1 MTDLVRP
8 DPDQRLRSDI
18 LEAAAA
24 QAAALGADNVP
35 DLADFLELYYA
46 NVAMED
52 LTGADPLDLVGAAL
66 SHRQAASHRGVGEC
80 VVRVHTPTVDEN
92 GWSNQHTC
100 VEVVTDD
107 MPFLVDSV
115 SAALSARD
123 RAIHLVIHPQF
134 DVRRDDAGDLL
145 ALGPVTHAAADDHAL
160 DAVTESWIHFD
171 IDRESDRAEL
181 DRLAAELSQV
191 LADVR
196 SAVLDWPPMVQRA
209 REVAAQLRDQPIPG
223 VAPAS
228 QAEAAEFLSWLSSG
242 NFTFLG
248 YRRYDLVQTDA
259 GQALAVVPDSGLGIL
274 RGGNANVRPLRSLP
288 EAVRAKVLEPDP
300 LVLTKA
306 NSRSTVHR
314 SAYLDYVG
322 AKIFDEHGTV
332 IGEDRFLGLYT
343 AAAYNQSVGDIP
355 VLRAKSDAVLEH
367 SGFAPD
373 SHSGKDLQQFLE
385 TYPRDELFQAT
396 SDELLATALGVLRLQ
411 ERRRTRLFWRRDPY
425 GRFVSCLVYLPRDRF
440 NTTVRRR
447 MEDILRTAFDAD
459 SVDYHTRITESVL
472 ARLHFV
478 VRVADGRDLPQPDH
492 AVVEAELATA
502 ARSWDD
508 TFADELVDAVG
519 EEEAVRLAAR
529 FGSALPEAYKEA
541 FPARAGVSDI
551 RHLDRL
557 PTGATELNLYRPYDA
572 GDRSRRLKIYRSG
585 ESVSLSRM
593 LPVLHN
599 LGVDV
604 TDERPFT
611 LVDDADGQYRLYDLG
626 LVFPDVDMPFEDSVK
641 QRFEEAFL
649 ATWSGAAE
657 VDRFN
662 ALVLHAGLNWREA
675 ALLRALVKYMRQAK
689 VPFSQDYIE
698 TVLLNHPT
706 TVRDLVDLFHARFEP
721 GRPGD
726 RAEAQRIIRERIEA
740 GIDEIASLDV
750 DRILRFLLTVI
761 TTTVRTSYY
770 RPETDPF
777 QISFKLQPRE
787 IDGLPE
793 PRPLHEIWVYSPE
806 VEGVHLRFAAVARG
820 GLRWSDRPEDFRTEI
835 LGLVKAQ
842 AVKNTVIVPAGA
854 KGGFYAK
861 QLPDASRR
869 DEFMAAG
876 RAAYTRF
883 ISGLLDLTD
892 NRVGDDVEPPTD
904 VVRHDGDDPYL
915 VVAADKGTATFSDLA
930 NSVSAEYGFWLGDA
944 FASGG
949 SEGYDHKAMGIT
961 ARGAWESVKRHF
973 RDLGV
978 DTQTETFTVA
988 GIGDMSGDVFGNGM
1002 LLSEG
1007 IRLVAAFDHRHVF
1020 LDPDPDPVTSFAE
1033 RRRLFELP
1041 RSSWADYERDLLSP
1055 GGGIYPRGAKAIPV
1069 TAEVRAALGI
1079 NDERDQ
1085 LTPTE
1090 MIREILRARV
1100 DLLWNGGIG
1109 TYVKSASESQAAVG
1123 DKSNDAVR
1131 VNGGEL
1137 RCRVVGEGGN
1147 LGFTQ
1152 LGRIEAAR
1160 AGVAMNNDAV
1170 DNSAGV
1176 DTSDHEVN
1184 IKILAD
1190 DVVRHG
1196 DLTMKQRNEF
1206 LHSMTDE
1213 VGDLVLRH
1221 NYDQNTALGN
1231 ARAQA
1236 SGMLGVH
1243 TRMMRQWVAAGELD
1257 RDLEFLP
1264 GDEQLRELELA
1275 GAGLTSPELSVLLA
1289 YSKMTLAAAVP
1300 AEVLATD
1307 PYYQPVLHR
1316 YFPKELAD
1324 RYGDR
1329 LSAHPLAAEIIR
1341 TVVVNDLVNR
1351 GGISFMFRAAE
1362 ETAAAPLELVRG
1374 YTFARDVFALPDLWR
1389 QVRLLDNEV
1398 ATSAQGRVYLEAR
1411 RLLDRT
1417 TRWMVQTHSSS
1428 WDLTT
1433 EVARYQPVVA
1443 ELSPLLPDLLR
1454 GPERRRLQELAQ
1466 AHIDEGVPADLAE
1479 AAALLLYQF
1488 QLLDVTRIAER
1499 TDRPAREVA
1508 EIYFTISERWDVDG
1522 FLTRISAL
1530 SRGGR
1535 WEALARQALRSDL
1548 YSAQAS
1554 LTAQIVRSTDPTDD
1568 AATRVDQWLTANE
1581 SEVSRVG
1588 RTLEDI
1594 GTAEGDHDLASL
1606 SVALRALR
1614 TLVAQ
1619 SRG

>member
-1 MTDLVRP
+1 MTDLVRL
-8 DPDQRLRSDI
+8 DPDRRLRSDV
-18 LEAAAA
+18 LEAAVA
-24 QAAALGADNVP
+24 QAPALGAVNVP
-35 DLADFLELYYA
+35 DLPELLETYYA
-46 NVAMED
+46 NVALED
-52 LTGADPLDLVGAAL
+52 LTSADPLDLLGAAL
-66 SHRQAASHRGVGEC
+66 SHRQTAAHRGPGEC
-80 VVRVHTPTVDEN
+80 VVRVHNPSVDEN

-100 VEVVTDD
+100 VEIVTDD

-115 SAALSARD
+115 SAALSARQ
-123 RAIHLVIHPQF
+123 RAIHLVVHPQF
-134 DVRRDDAGDLL
+134 AVRRDEAGDLIDL
-145 ALGPVTHAAADDHAL
+145 APVDHDPDAVVPL

-171 IDRESDRAEL
+171 IDRESDRAAL
-181 DRLAAELSQV
+181 DHLATDLTEV

-196 SAVLDWPPMVQRA
+196 AAVLDWPPMLERA
-209 REVAAQLRDQPIPG
+209 RELARAMADRPVPG
-223 VAPAS
+223 LAP
-228 QAEAAEFLSWLSSG
+228 QTQTEAAAFLAWLADG

-248 YRRYDLVQTDA
+248 YRRYDLVDTVD
-259 GQALAVVPDSGLGIL
+259 GMALAVVPDSGLGIL
-274 RGGNANVRPLRSLP
+274 RGGDPTVRPLRSLP
-288 EAVRAKVLEPDP
+288 EAVRDKALEPDP

-314 SAYLDYVG
+314 NAYLDYVG
-322 AKIFDEHGTV
+322 VKVFDAEGTV
-332 IGEDRFLGLYT
+332 VGEDRFLGLYT
-343 AAAYNQSVGDIP
+343 AAAYNQSVVDIP
-355 VLRAKSDAVLEH
+355 VLRAKSDAVLER
-367 SGFAPD
+367 SGFPAD
-373 SHSGKDLQQFLE
+373 SHSGKDVLQFLE

-396 SDELLATALGVLRLQ
+396 PDELLGTALGVLGLQ
-411 ERRRTRLFWRRDPY
+411 ERRKTRLFWRRDPY
-425 GRFVSCLVYLPRDRF
+425 GRFMSCLVYLPRDRY
-440 NTTVRRR
+440 NTTVRQR
-447 MEDILRTAFDAD
+447 MESILRTAVGAE
-459 SVDYHTRITESVL
+459 SIDYRTRVTESVL

-478 VRVADGRDLPQPDH
+478 ARVPEGQPLPEPDH
-492 AVVEAELATA
+492 AVVEAELAAA

-508 TFADELVDAVG
+508 VFAAELVDAAG
-519 EEEAVRLAAR
+519 EEEASRLATR
-529 FGSALPEAYKEA
+529 FGSALPESYKEA
-541 FPARAGVSDI
+541 FPARAGVSDV

-557 PTGATELNLYRPYDA
+557 PGGATELNLYRPYDA
-572 GDRSRRLKIYRSG
+572 GERVRRLKIYRSG
-585 ESVSLSRM
+585 ESVSLSRI

-611 LVDDADGQYRLYDLG
+611 LVDDTGGQYRLYDLG
-626 LVFPDVDMPFEDSVK
+626 LVFPDITMPFEESVK
-641 QRFEEAFL
+641 ERFEDAFL
-649 ATWSGAAE
+649 ATWRGAAE

-675 ALLRALVKYMRQAK
+675 ALLRALVKYLRQAS

-698 TVLLNHPT
+698 TVLLAHPGI
-706 TVRDLVDLFHARFEP
+706 VRDLVDLFHARFEP
-721 GRPGD
+721 GRTGD
-726 RAEAQRIIRERIEA
+726 RAAAQAEIRERIVA
-740 GIDEIASLDV
+740 AIDAISSLDV
-750 DRILRFLLTVI
+750 DLILRFLLTLI
-761 TTTVRTSYY
+761 TSAVRTSYY
-770 RPETDPF
+770 RPQSDPF
-777 QISFKLQPRE
+777 QISFKFLPRE

-793 PRPLHEIWVYSPE
+793 PRPQFEIWVYSPE
-806 VEGVHLRFAAVARG
+806 VEGVHLRFAPVARG

-861 QLPDASRR
+861 RLPDLANR
-869 DEFMAAG
+869 DAYNAAG

-892 NRVGDDVEPPTD
+892 NRVAGEVRPPTD
-904 VVRHDGDDPYL
+904 VVRYDGDDPYL

-930 NSVSAEYGFWLGDA
+930 NSVSQQYGFWLGDA

-973 RDLGV
+973 RDLGI
-978 DTQTETFTVA
+978 DTQTEPFTVA

-1002 LLSEG
+1002 LLSECLH
-1007 IRLVAAFDHRHVF
+1007 LVAAFDHRHVF
-1020 LDPDPDPVTSFAE
+1020 LDPHPDPATSFAE

-1041 RSSWADYERDLLSP
+1041 RSSWGDYEPELLSP
-1055 GGGIYPRGAKAIPV
+1055 GGGIYPRSAKAIPV
-1069 TAEVRAALGI
+1069 TPEVREALGI
-1079 NDERDQ
+1079 TDPRDH
-1085 LTPTE
+1085 LTPAE

-1109 TYVKSASESQAAVG
+1109 TYVKATTESQAEVG

-1131 VNGGEL
+1131 VDGREL

-1152 LGRIEAAR
+1152 RGRIEAAR
-1160 AGVAMNNDAV
+1160 AGVRLNNDAV

-1190 DVVRHG
+1190 EVVRSG
-1196 DLTMKQRNEF
+1196 DLTIKQRNEL

-1213 VGDLVLRH
+1213 VGELVLRH
-1221 NYDQNTALGN
+1221 NYDQNTTLGN

-1236 SGMLGVH
+1236 AAMLGVH
-1243 TRMMRQWVAAGELD
+1243 ARMMREWVAAGELD

-1264 GDEQLRELELA
+1264 DEEQLRELEAA
-1275 GAGLTSPELSVLLA
+1275 GAGLTSPELCVLLA

-1300 AEVLATD
+1300 AEVLAAD
-1307 PYYQPVLHR
+1307 PYFQPVLQH
-1316 YFPKELAD
+1316 YFPSELVA
-1324 RYGDR
+1324 RYSDR
-1329 LSAHPLAAEIIR
+1329 LAGHPLAPEIIR
-1341 TVVVNDLVNR
+1341 TVVINDLVNR
-1351 GGISFMFRAAE
+1351 GGISFVFRASE
-1362 ETAAAPLELVRG
+1362 ETAAAPLDVVRS
-1374 YTFARDVFALPDLWR
+1374 YTFGRDIFDLPDLWAR
-1389 QVRLLDNEV
+1389 VRALDNEV
-1398 ATSAQGRVYLEAR
+1398 PTTAQGRVYLEAR

-1417 TRWMVQTHSSS
+1417 TRWMVQTHSST

-1433 EVARYQPVVA
+1433 EVERYRPVVR
-1443 ELSPLLPDLLR
+1443 ELSPKLPDLLR
-1454 GPERRRLQELAQ
+1454 GPERQRFDDLTQE
-1466 AHIDEGVPADLAE
+1466 HIDEGVPVDLAQS
-1479 AAALLLYQF
+1479 AGLLLYQF
-1488 QLLDVTRIAER
+1488 QLLDITRIAER
-1499 TDRPAREVA
+1499 TERPPLEVA

-1530 SRGGR
+1530 SRDGR

-1554 LTAQIVRSTDPTDD
+1554 LTAQVVRSTDSDDD
-1568 AATRVDQWLTANE
+1568 ATTRVDEWVAANE
-1581 SEVSRVG
+1581 SEVSRVA
-1588 RTLEDI
+1588 RTLADI
-1594 GTAEGDHDLASL
+1594 GTAEGDNDLASL